1 MFLSGWTGQ
10 FVFLCK
16 ALLLIGLCDWV
27 GLQAHVAIPPSQV
40 GPQTV
45 LPIWIV
51 LLAKVCV
58 QAGLQ
63 VGLYD
68 RMGLQ
73 AVVCCQVGLQAVPLN
88 WSGSQAGFVIGC
100 CRLCAT
106 VDKSCSIGFLHL
118 VGLSTILYGWVGWK
132 LCSTVGQGCCL
143 GLLVRR
149 GPRIMFRLFSLIGSL
164 AR

>member
-1 MFLSGWTGQ
+1 MFISGWTGQ
-10 FVFLCK
+10 FAFLCK

-40 GPQTV
+40 GTQTV

-73 AVVCCQVGLQAVPLN
+73 AVVCCQVQLQVVPLN

-106 VDKSCSIGFLHL
+106 VDKSCLLGSFIWWGCHL
-118 VGLSTILYGWVGWK
+118 YYTFGWDGDCAAQLGRVAVWAYVSGEGHG
-132 LCSTVGQGCCL
+132 LCSGY
-143 GLLVRR
+143 
-149 GPRIMFRLFSLIGSL
+149 SL
-164 AR
+164 